1 MVNRRKNVNREKTQW
16 IKKATLV
23 CFLSELLAVVLPQ
36 TAIYSEEYNIDFVS
50 SLYGGD
56 WPSYYVGTSQSGP
69 YFIDENTVV
78 FLDYESTNLITI
90 NIDHNSVKKVD
101 LGSSDTKL
109 YKFEGEIIVRI
120 DDEFYSFDG
129 VVLKPIHRDIP
140 LKDGFSYDFKMG
152 LYETDSEKRRRIII
166 PGLGIISA
174 RALLNIPVLS
184 KSQNSVYFTLREDRC
199 CGSLYRYSLEDN
211 ELELI
216 RKRVRYF
223 SFISEDRLLVYTK
236 LSGKHKLLPLLF
248 HGDFVIIDTD
258 NNSEFYNSDKVFYEK
273 GYESII
279 GDFDYNGNG
288 KIVALGGFHKVRNG
302 KIVESNE
309 MIILLKID
317 KK

>member
-1 MVNRRKNVNREKTQW
+1 MNREKTQW
-16 IKKATLV
+16 IKKVTLV

-50 SLYGGD
+50 SLYGSD
-56 WPSYYVGTSQSGP
+56 WGGSYVNAWQIGP
-69 YFIDENTVV
+69 YFLDENTVV
-78 FLDYESTNLITI
+78 FLEYGGTSLITI
-90 NIDHNSVKKVD
+90 NIDHNSVKKVE
-101 LGSSDTKL
+101 LGSSDTEL
-109 YKFEGEIIVRI
+109 HKFEGRIIVRI

-199 CGSLYRYSLEDN
+199 CGPLYRYSLEDN

-216 RKRVRYF
+216 RKNVRYF

-236 LSGKHKLLPLLF
+236 LSSKHTLLPIIF
-248 HGDFVIIDTD
+248 HGDFVIIDT
-258 NNSEFYNSDKVFYEK
+258 NNNEFFNSDEIFYER

-279 GDFDYNGNG
+279 GNFDYNGNG

-302 KIVESNE
+302 KIVESNK